1 MVFDRWEK
9 TKLGAKCDEN
19 NCGWRIYCSVE
30 EPIGKWMVKVYED
43 EHQCHHVGR
52 CKLIKSHVVADL
64 FLEDIRRD
72 PDMCAQEIKDEMKRR
87 YNIIISPAQSQVAR
101 RLIFDKLQAET
112 DEQFA
117 RLKDYE
123 HEIKRS
129 NKNTTVEINTTRRE
143 DGSEAFSHMYLCFA
157 ALKTSWKQHYRPVI
171 GLDGT
176 FLKHSMQEMI
186 LTVVGMDPNN

>member
-9 TKLGAKCDEN
+9 TKLRAKCDEK

-30 EPIGKWMVKVYED
+30 KPIGKWMVKKVYED
-43 EHQCHHVGR
+43 EDKCHPVGR

-72 PDMCAQEIKDEMKRR
+72 PEMSAPEMKDEMKRR
-87 YNIIISPAQSQVAR
+87 YNIIISPAQAQVAR

-117 RLKDYE
+117 RLRDYE
-123 HEIKRS
+123 YEMKRS
-129 NKNTTVEINTTRRE
+129 NKNTTVEINTIRRE
-143 DGSEAFSHMYLCFA
+143 DGSEAFSQMYVC
-157 ALKTSWKQHYRPVI
+157 ALQ
-171 GLDGT
+171 L
-176 FLKHSMQEMI
+176 
-186 LTVVGMDPNN
+186 